1 MVLVTNNNNNN
12 NNKTLDCDS
21 NQALHHL
28 LRLHTCFTKKNVNK
42 MYVLFL
48 NLTSGT
54 FSREVVKDRTRFLK
68 QQLGP

>member
-1 MVLVTNNNNNN
+1 MI
-12 NNKTLDCDS
+12 
-21 NQALHHL
+21 ALHHL